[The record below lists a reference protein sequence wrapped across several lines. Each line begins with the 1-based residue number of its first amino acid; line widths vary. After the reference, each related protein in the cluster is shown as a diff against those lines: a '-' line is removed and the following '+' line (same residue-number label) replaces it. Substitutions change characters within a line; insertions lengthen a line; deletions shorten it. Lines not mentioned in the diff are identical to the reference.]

1 MQINCMKTMMP
12 NVSNAFL
19 ILVSLLFAGH
29 ALASDCEITISQPH
43 VAFGTFNRGSL
54 SRAANGTQS
63 SVIGNKSS
71 TVTIACPR
79 PEHIAVFYRTAAG
92 HSAEG
97 FQLGDIATVS
107 LILSDAHA
115 DGKSTSLSYQQAN
128 GAVTSE
134 RETRLPLL
142 PNVGITPSNNEPV
155 TTLSLQLT
163 TIATVNDVN
172 VHIREHKTL
181 NSSGTLEVVS
191 E

>member
-12 NVSNAFL
+12 NVSNTLL
-19 ILVSLLFAGH
+19 ILMVLLFSGH

-43 VAFGTFNRGSL
+43 VAFGTFNRGTL
-54 SRAANGTQS
+54 SQAANGTQS
-63 SVIGNKSS
+63 DVIGSKSS
-71 TVTIACPR
+71 TVTIVCPR

-92 HSAEG
+92 HRAKG

-107 LILSDAHA
+107 LILSEAHA
-115 DGKSTSLSYQQAN
+115 DGKSTSLSYQQAS
-128 GAVTSE
+128 GAVASKNETS
-134 RETRLPLL
+134 LPLL
-142 PNVGITPSNNEPV
+142 PNVGITPSISEPF

-163 TIATVNDVN
+163 TVATVNDIN
-172 VHIREHKTL
+172 VHVREHKTL